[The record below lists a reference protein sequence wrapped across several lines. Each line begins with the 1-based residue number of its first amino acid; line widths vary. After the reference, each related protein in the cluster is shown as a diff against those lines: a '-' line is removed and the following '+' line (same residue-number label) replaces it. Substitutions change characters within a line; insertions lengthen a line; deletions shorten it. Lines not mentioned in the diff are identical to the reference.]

1 MSLYLDAAAALAAP
15 AQGGSFKARVYNNRG
30 LRSSPAQVVA
40 LVGEASKWDVVL
52 KEVIENADV
61 LRSEPKLTP
70 LLALLLTHDLLL
82 SRDGV
87 AAPASHPLRQ
97 AIERHKTRL
106 RAEFVKARVR
116 RGCASV
122 EALRAAVLRE
132 KKKAEEGPTDALY
145 PRWVRVNN
153 LRTSLDR
160 QLESTFKEYRRVERL
175 RDLAPGTTDGEDGQ
189 GKGKALYVD
198 EHVPDLLAVPP
209 GVDLTASAAYRK
221 GEIILQ
227 DKASCFPA
235 YLLLGDGEERTPW
248 YGDGDL
254 VDGCA
259 APGNKTTHMA
269 SLLHRQKSAVQG
281 STGQRQSKIFSM
293 DASPAR
299 SKTLQKMVA
308 RAGADGNGLVTVLA
322 GQDFLALDPEDERFA
337 NVKGLLLDPS
347 CSGSGIIGRDDVPV
361 LALPVKP
368 GAGGKSAAAG
378 RPQGKKRKRQ
388 HDDPEPAPASKPTL
402 TTTTESETAE
412 ETKDEKIDTERLTR
426 LSNLQFLVVQHA
438 LRFPSATR
446 VTYSTC
452 SIHILENEAVV
463 ARILASDVARE
474 RGWRALRREEQPRG
488 MREWKHRGI
497 RSGSQNGIGNGNGN
511 GNAETGAGQVDLS
524 DEDLDACL
532 RCWPGDEQGTG
543 GFFVVGFVRDESLAR
558 GGEDEKKKKESPQDK
573 QGDEDRDDDDEEE
586 WEGFS
591 D

>member
-1 MSLYLDAAAALAAP
+1 M
-15 AQGGSFKARVYNNRG
+15 
-30 LRSSPAQVVA
+30 
-40 LVGEASKWDVVL
+40 
-52 KEVIENADV
+52 
-61 LRSEPKLTP
+61 
-70 LLALLLTHDLLL
+70 
-82 SRDGV
+82 
-87 AAPASHPLRQ
+87 
-97 AIERHKTRL
+97 
-106 RAEFVKARVR
+106 KARVR
-116 RGCASV
+116 RGCADV
-122 EALRAAVLRE
+122 EALRAVVLRE
-132 KKKAEEGPTDALY
+132 KKADRPTGALY

-153 LRTSLDR
+153 LKTTLGT
-160 QLESTFKEYRRVERL
+160 QLEGTFREYRRVERL
-175 RDLAPGTTDGEDGQ
+175 RDLGADGEEQ
-189 GKGKALYVD
+189 QQQQQQGKALYVD

-209 GVDLTASAAYRK
+209 GVDLTASAAYQK

-235 YLLLGDGEERTPW
+235 YLLLGDEGW

-254 VDGCA
+254 IDGCA

-269 SLLHRQKSAVQG
+269 SLLHQQKQKRT
-281 STGQRQSKIFSM
+281 STRRSKIFSM

-308 RAGADGNGLVTVLA
+308 QAGADESGLVTVLA
-322 GQDFLALDPEDERFA
+322 GQDFLALDPQDERFA

-368 GAGGKSAAAG
+368 GARGKSG
-378 RPQGKKRKRQ
+378 RPQGKKRKRR
-388 HDDPEPAPASKPTL
+388 DDSEPAPASNPTL
-402 TTTTESETAE
+402 ATESETAE
-412 ETKDEKIDTERLTR
+412 ETQDEKADTERLTK
-426 LSNLQFLVVQHA
+426 LSNLQFLIVQHA
-438 LRFPSATR
+438 LRFPAATR

-452 SIHILENEAVV
+452 SIHVPENEAVV

-474 RGWRALRREEQPRG
+474 RGWRVLRREEQPRG
-488 MREWKHRGI
+488 MREWKYRGI
-497 RSGSQNGIGNGNGN
+497 RRTESNPGSGENGMNVDS
-511 GNAETGAGQVDLS
+511 GAAADLS

-558 GGEDEKKKKESPQDK
+558 GGGDEEKTKRRQDADEDEDEAE
-573 QGDEDRDDDDEEE
+573 DEDEE